1 MALPESP
8 RRSSDVA
15 IDKEPTMTI
24 KSICLITGLALASAI
39 PASAQS
45 NDAAYCNALVSEYQH
60 YLGSSGSGKH
70 VGIDQNATA
79 RVAIDKCKA
88 GDFSGIPVLEQELRN
103 AKLELPSRG

>member
-1 MALPESP
+1 
-8 RRSSDVA
+8 
-15 IDKEPTMTI
+15 MTI
-24 KSICLITGLALASAI
+24 KSLCLVTGLAVAAAI

-45 NDAAYCNALVSEYQH
+45 NDATYCNALIGTYQH
-60 YLGSSGSGKH
+60 YLASNGSGKH

-79 RVAIDKCKA
+79 RVAIDKCNA